1 MRLENRKKTEIAFPV
16 ICAVLIVAAAHIV
29 FMLFSGKGLLDSNPY
44 NSYVRQAIAWSQ
56 GQLYL
61 PENYPWLELAIYE
74 GHYYVSFPP
83 FPSYLLFPF
92 ALIFGMNTPES
103 IIAFCVMLIGV
114 FYAVRIAKHCG
125 LDDFK
130 SILLAT
136 FLYCANNVWMVTVD
150 AWVWFFAQNLAF
162 TLTLMSLY
170 YGLTGKFG
178 RSFFFLAAAVG
189 CRPFQIVYSL
199 IILCWLFKEELSS
212 TEKIKSFF
220 LPRIHRFVPAL
231 LLGIS
236 YMVLNVLRFD
246 NPFEFGHNYLP
257 EFLEAENGQFSITYL
272 KDNLPRL
279 FELPA
284 FDPDTKKLVFQ
295 RFNGT
300 CIFIVFPIFIIL
312 TFSLIKLVCRLLKRR
327 SECGTQDCINI
338 VLPLVLVCIHILLL
352 CAHKTMGGAHFGNRY
367 IIDVIPAVYLVL
379 AKICSAGEN
388 TITAEIN
395 KSRSIEGMIFFICYI
410 AGLLINFIGVMHSYT
425 QM

>member
-92 ALIFGMNTPES
+92 ALIFGEDTPES

-125 LDDFK
+125 LDDLK

-189 CRPFQIVYSL
+189 CRPFQILYSL
-199 IILCWLFKEELSS
+199 IILYWLYNEELSS
-212 TEKIKSFF
+212 AEKIKSLF
-220 LPRIHRFVPAL
+220 LPRIHRFIPAL

-236 YMVLNVLRFD
+236 YMVLNALRFD

-284 FDPDTKKLVFQ
+284 FDPDTKKLVFSTVQ
-295 RFNGT
+295 RNVHLYSISDFHYPD
-300 CIFIVFPIFIIL
+300 F
-312 TFSLIKLVCRLLKRR
+312 
-327 SECGTQDCINI
+327 
-338 VLPLVLVCIHILLL
+338 LPDKACLQ
-352 CAHKTMGGAHFGNRY
+352 
-367 IIDVIPAVYLVL
+367 
-379 AKICSAGEN
+379 
-388 TITAEIN
+388 TAETPQRMRNTGLHKHSAAPCIGMHPHFAAVRTQN
-395 KSRSIEGMIFFICYI
+395 YGRS
-410 AGLLINFIGVMHSYT
+410 ALWKQVHH
-425 QM
+425 